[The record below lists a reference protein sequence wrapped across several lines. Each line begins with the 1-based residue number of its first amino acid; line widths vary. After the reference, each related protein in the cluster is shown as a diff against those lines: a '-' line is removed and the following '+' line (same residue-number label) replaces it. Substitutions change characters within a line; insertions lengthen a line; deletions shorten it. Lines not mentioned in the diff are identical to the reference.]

1 MSIKKLLNFSN
12 GFYLFSALVFFAIV
26 IMAGLNLKNII
37 HNLDKQ
43 VVYLNNIDNIYA
55 QSLQKGHSTTNILL
69 NPSDTKA
76 MQNYKNASI
85 SMDKSFDQCFG
96 VADFRQKSQLEKLKE
111 LLKKDDIL
119 QLKVQALSRTDQKQA
134 YNLLVKEETP
144 QWRKARSFVLELISN
159 ERKNFENIKL
169 KMENTMALT
178 ILIVAIVMV
187 IMLAVVLVVWKILFN
202 KIFKPLSHVNSL
214 VSTLA
219 KGGGD
224 LTIVL
229 PKNSN
234 DEFGELTD
242 NLNKFISTLK
252 DIVSQIVSKAKEVQ
266 SSVNSLATSAAQISA
281 SSEQVSSNT
290 KEISHATEDTANALS
305 GIARSTEDIRVSSD
319 EAKEITDQMVKQI
332 ESNVE
337 AILELSDSISKASL
351 DVNDLGEASKKVGD
365 ILKIINDITDQI
377 NLLALNAAI
386 EAARAGE
393 HGRGFAVV
401 ADEIRKLAEKTQK
414 ATDEVALIIKSIQE
428 KTTKVVKVMNQTQ
441 LNTQEKANSIAKTKE
456 SVSVVSDKIS
466 NVSDQV
472 NSLSAATQ
480 ELSST
485 VSELEMQVK
494 EISKAQEENAK
505 AVETISANAQNLKN
519 ISEGLL
525 SSVGKFKT

>member
-1 MSIKKLLNFSN
+1 
-12 GFYLFSALVFFAIV
+12 
-26 IMAGLNLKNII
+26 
-37 HNLDKQ
+37 
-43 VVYLNNIDNIYA
+43 
-55 QSLQKGHSTTNILL
+55 
-69 NPSDTKA
+69 
-76 MQNYKNASI
+76 
-85 SMDKSFDQCFG
+85 
-96 VADFRQKSQLEKLKE
+96 
-111 LLKKDDIL
+111 
-119 QLKVQALSRTDQKQA
+119 
-134 YNLLVKEETP
+134 
-144 QWRKARSFVLELISN
+144 
-159 ERKNFENIKL
+159 
-169 KMENTMALT
+169 
-178 ILIVAIVMV
+178 
-187 IMLAVVLVVWKILFN
+187 
-202 KIFKPLSHVNSL
+202 KPLYHINSL

-281 SSEQVSSNT
+281 SSEQVASNT

-401 ADEIRKLAEKTQK
+401 ADEIRKLAEQTQK
-414 ATDEVALIIKSIQE
+414 QSKEIEKTINIVAENFDGLIDGNKMIGDTIDKNMHSVQDMIIAFENLADKINQANKMINSITAGIEQQSSSVEEVA
-428 KTTKVVKVMNQTQ
+428 QTVGY
-441 LNTQEKANSIAKTKE
+441 LANA
-456 SVSVVSDKIS
+456 
-466 NVSDQV
+466 
-472 NSLSAATQ
+472 
-480 ELSST
+480 
-485 VSELEMQVK
+485 VK
-494 EISKAQEENAK
+494 EISNSLDEISSKSLDLSKMSSQAANIIKKVKVGSPLEKVVEIANQGAKEMKEFIEESIKKGLISSEDIWDRNYIPIPNTNPQKYRTRFTDFFKKYIQPIEDKYLNMDPNFRFFLLTDNNGYLIHNSIYDKPLTGNYEKDLVGNRSMRIFNDPVGLAVARNTDSVIIQVYPRDTGEVMADIGVPVFIEGK
-505 AVETISANAQNLKN
+505 HWGGIRVGLAVEN
-519 ISEGLL
+519 I
-525 SSVGKFKT
+525 